1 MIDEAEGLIKLS
13 SQEEIDMWH
22 DWKKNPNSVE
32 KWRNLYGTFKPVIM
46 TAMQKNLYG
55 SNVPK
60 GVHFAHA
67 VNSFD
72 NALKTYNP
80 KAGTKLSSWIHTN
93 VQEKGKRVNAK
104 YSNIGFIPEARY
116 FKVLTFKNAVDHLTD
131 DLMREPSA
139 TELADH
145 LSWSIKQVETMR
157 KELRA
162 DLLEDEDIQH
172 QTVVIPDNMRTAV
185 EYAYHELTPQQQIV
199 YEHMFGSHG
208 KAAMTDKKGQID
220 IMGIARTTGIPE
232 AQVRNIKSRIT
243 AKIKSLV

>member
-22 DWKKNPNSVE
+22 DWKKNPDSVE
-32 KWRNLYGTFKPVIM
+32 KWRKLYGTFKPVIM

-67 VNSFD
+67 VGNFD
-72 NALKTYNP
+72 TAIKTYDP

-93 VQEKGKRVNAK
+93 VQEKGKRINAK

-116 FKVLTFKNAVDHLTD
+116 FKVLTFKNAVEQLTD

-139 TELADH
+139 TEIADH
-145 LSWSIKQVETMR
+145 LGWSIKQVETMR
-157 KELRA
+157 RELRA

-172 QTVVIPDNMRTAV
+172 QTVIVPDTTQSAI
-185 EYAYHELTPQQQIV
+185 EYTYHELTPQQQVV

-208 KAAMTDKKGQID
+208 KKPMVDKHGQID
-220 IMGIARTTGIPE
+220 ILGISRATKIPE